1 MNKAIRLTGG
11 FNGYK
16 EAVNE
21 GFSVNIHNP
30 ALRYS
35 DRRGFH
41 IESKLTPRDDSAVEL
56 GECYYNLSNNG
67 ERNFGTS
74 YRDYL
79 EVKSDIIKNVYGLE
93 QAVEFNC
100 QHNILPYY

>member
-1 MNKAIRLTGG
+1 MNNIIRLTGG
-11 FNGYK
+11 FNGYR

-30 ALRYS
+30 TLRYS

-41 IESKLTPRDDSAVEL
+41 VESGLIPRDDSAVEL
-56 GECYYNLSNNG
+56 GEFSYNPDNG
-67 ERNFGTS
+67 NGNFGTS

-79 EVKSDIIKNVYGLE
+79 EIKSDIIEKVYGFE

-100 QHNILPYY
+100 QHNILPCD